1 MAKKIEFDVIDR
13 CPVPRELAD
22 EVRFLKEKTGA
33 TLASCDRSP
42 EAEPLLKKN
51 GKKSQA
57 QLFDLAQ
64 KGLGNDA
71 NPPGFS
77 THERRNDGTAYPG
90 RRGSLLEPW
99 QVGMDWNLPSAV
111 VREATKRGWIVTV
124 TYPNNPEEAQHLNFR
139 KAPELKIDL
148 KKGDTGKRVR
158 EMTQKLANL
167 RSPKTAEPYL
177 EHDHFRY
184 DRFVVAAVRRFQA
197 DYQQKQDGKFGSQTA
212 TQLEVALREQKER
225 EKRDYK
231 RGDRGP
237 EVFRLSKALSIVV
250 DPKGKPYLKHPHP
263 RYDRF
268 VEAAVERFQ
277 KDRKIKADGEF
288 DRKTRGT
295 LFRVLARQTEAA
307 EKEKVAAS
315 KASKKPKTKKT
326 TKTAKTAKKA
336 TASK

>member
-1 MAKKIEFDVIDR
+1 MAKKIEFDVIDG

-33 TLASCDRSP
+33 SLASCDRSP
-42 EAEPLLKKN
+42 EAEPLLKKH

-90 RRGSLLEPW
+90 RRGSRLEPW

-111 VREATKRGWIVTV
+111 VRQATKRGWIVTV

-139 KAPELKIDL
+139 KAPELEIDL

-177 EHDHFRY
+177 DHDHFRY
-184 DRFVVAAVRRFQA
+184 DRFVVAAVKRFQA
-197 DYQQKQDGKFGSQTA
+197 DYHQKQDGKFGSQTA
-212 TQLEVALREQKER
+212 TQLEVAIREQKER
-225 EKRDYK
+225 EKRDYQ
-231 RGDRGP
+231 RGDRGA
-237 EVFRLSKALSIVV
+237 EVIRLSTALSVIV
-250 DPKGKPYLKHPHP
+250 DPEGKPYLKHPHQ
-263 RYDRF
+263 RYDKF
-268 VEAAVERFQ
+268 VEAAVARYQ
-277 KDRKIKADGEF
+277 RDKKMKDDGVF
-288 DRKTRGT
+288 GRKTRGSLYRT
-295 LFRVLARQTEAA
+295 LLRQTEAA
-307 EKEKVAAS
+307 EKEKAAAAKAS
-315 KASKKPKTKKT
+315 KAVKKPKK
-326 TKTAKTAKKA
+326 AKR
-336 TASK
+336 SK